1 MEVPAQPVYAACALG
16 YEVFSVID
24 QQPDL
29 PRWGVE
35 VSCGQAWLA
44 QRRSGHRQCVYGVG
58 LAVGAGCV
66 SGMGHQLGR
75 DPHDALAR
83 GEHVALEAAR
93 QVPAVLHRP
102 GPLGSEAPGP
112 DDQRLVVS
120 RCGATGGATPQ
131 PAAQLVHRDDGVCA
145 LVRVDSQ
152 CDHDH
157 VAFRR

>member
-1 MEVPAQPVYAACALG
+1 M
-16 YEVFSVID
+16 
-24 QQPDL
+24 
-29 PRWGVE
+29 
-35 VSCGQAWLA
+35 SCGQARLA
-44 QRRSGHRQCVYGVG
+44 PRRSGHGQCVYGVG

-66 SGMGHQLGR
+66 SGMGHQLGQ

-102 GPLGSEAPGP
+102 GPLRAEAPGP
-112 DDQRLVVS
+112 GDQLKMIRC
-120 RCGATGGATPQ
+120 RCGPSRSAPETPTQ
-131 PAAQLVHRDDGVCA
+131 FVDRDDGVCA